1 MNIKEYIESGILE
14 NYVLGLVSDME
25 IQEVEQNL
33 LQYPELKS
41 EVNQIEDA
49 LAIYA
54 QSKAIPMPVGYAQTI
69 QFNKTLLGF
78 EDGNCSR
85 EILNY

>member
-1 MNIKEYIESGILE
+1 MNIKKYIESGILE
-14 NYVLGLVSDME
+14 NYVLGLISDME

-33 LQYPELKS
+33 LQYPELKN
-41 EVNQIEDA
+41 EVYQIEDA

-54 QSKAIPMPVGYAQTI
+54 LSKAIPMPEGYAQTI
-69 QFNKTLLGF
+69 QFNKMLPDV

-85 EILNY
+85 ELPSY

>member
-1 MNIKEYIESGILE
+1 MDIKKYIKSGILE

-25 IQEVEQNL
+25 TEEVEQNL

-41 EVNQIEDA
+41 EVYEIEDA

-54 QSKAIPMPVGYAQTI
+54 LSQAKPLPVGYAQTI
-69 QFNKTLLGF
+69 EFNKMLPDF
-78 EDGNCSR
+78 EDDNCSR
-85 EILNY
+85 ESPSY